1 MKINQDFMQGQ
12 DLEGGG
18 GAWEGLPNIGLDI
31 FLGVVFLENT
41 VVMQK
46 AILTLFPPSQYT
58 TRYINQI

>member
-1 MKINQDFMQGQ
+1 MQGQ